1 MKAREFKK
9 LCNEKSPGEIIE
21 DYMLGKIYLTDKQ
34 LEKVTNNGEHRGGC
48 NTAKILF
55 EKKED
60 DKK

>member
-1 MKAREFKK
+1 MKARDFKK
-9 LCNEKSPGEIIE
+9 LCSEKSPGEIIE

-34 LEKVTNNGEHRGGC
+34 LEKVTKNGEHHGGC
-48 NTAKILF
+48 NTSRLLF